1 MRLYVGPVAPASA
14 VAWIEWA
21 HEAFGGLHS
30 ERAPRV
36 APCADVSV
44 DAIDNFLDQWKPR
57 TRIIDDAFRWEAD
70 VDPDELEYL
79 VHAFF
84 NLDARL
90 LAEVDQGARP
100 GAPDEGRVFYL
111 VLVRA
116 LLHALET
123 ESPGRAAFVDQL
135 RWSWPSAVEAG

>member
-1 MRLYVGPVAPASA
+1 MIVDVGPVAPASA
-14 VAWIEWA
+14 VAWMAWA
-21 HEAFGGLHS
+21 DATFGELRKRHPGSTVSLIGGLDDIEHYF
-30 ERAPRV
+30 RHW
-36 APCADVSV
+36 
-44 DAIDNFLDQWKPR
+44 LPR
-57 TRIIDDAFRWEAD
+57 TCILNEAFRWHAE

-79 VHAFF
+79 FHALF

-90 LAEVDQGARP
+90 VAEVHRGERQDV
-100 GAPDEGRVFYL
+100 PDEGRMFYL

-135 RWSWPSAVEAG
+135 RSSWPVAAEAS